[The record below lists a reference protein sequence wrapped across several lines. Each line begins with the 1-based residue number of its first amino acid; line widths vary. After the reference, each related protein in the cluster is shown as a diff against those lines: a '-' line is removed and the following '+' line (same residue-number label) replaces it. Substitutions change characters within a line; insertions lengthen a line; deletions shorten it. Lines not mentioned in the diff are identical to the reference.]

1 MKLSAILETVNFED
15 SYKVSV
21 SGYQD
26 QPTLT
31 IPGVGS
37 IRLFYSGS
45 GRPHYSVHH
54 IGGDQRGA
62 GTVLYF
68 AALDWAL
75 RHGIKDA
82 QGLLSSDLTLSPD
95 ATRARLRFQK
105 KYDHYL
111 ITYPHPD
118 QDSVKVHRNDK
129 TDWRR
134 KATDEEAMMWRL
146 QRLGPFVFEYAE
158 DI

>member
-1 MKLSAILETVNFED
+1 MKLSAILETVDFQD
-15 SYKVSV
+15 AYKVAV
-21 SGYQD
+21 TGYQD
-26 QPTLT
+26 QPTLA

-45 GRPHYSVHH
+45 GRPHYAVHH

-82 QGLLSSDLTLSPD
+82 QGLLASDLTLSPD
-95 ATRARLRFQK
+95 AIRARLRFQD
-105 KYDHYL
+105 KYDYYL
-111 ITYPHPD
+111 MTYPHPD
-118 QDSVKVHRNDK
+118 ADSVKVHRNDK

-134 KATDEEAMMWRL
+134 RATEQEAMMWRL
-146 QRLGPFVFEYAE
+146 QRLGPFLFEYIK
-158 DI
+158 D